1 MPRYFT
7 KMDLINVMC
16 PTCGEYFE
24 VAMPHSDELPAE
36 MDYDCEICCR
46 PLLLVFDQSGGYARG
61 IGE

>member
-1 MPRYFT
+1 MKT
-7 KMDLINVMC
+7 VTVMC

-24 VAMPHSDELPAE
+24 VVSPSADELPAE

-46 PLLLVFDQSGGYARG
+46 PLLLVFDESGGYARG